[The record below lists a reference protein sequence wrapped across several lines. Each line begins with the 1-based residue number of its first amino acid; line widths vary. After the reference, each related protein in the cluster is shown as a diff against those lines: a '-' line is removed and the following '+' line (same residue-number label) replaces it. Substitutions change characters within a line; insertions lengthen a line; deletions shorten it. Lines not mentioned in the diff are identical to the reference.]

1 MLALFLLMAQEPA
14 AVRDLHELL
23 AERLAQAG
31 MPAVA
36 ALVTNGEHTL
46 AAGVAGVRAR
56 GGEQAATLDDRWH
69 IGSCTKSMTATV
81 AALMVEDGKL
91 SWEATLASVFPELA
105 AGMDSAWQ
113 DATLARLLTNTA
125 GAVGD
130 LGGVHPK
137 LWERFWK
144 DNLAPVAQRS
154 LLVETLTALPPAKP
168 PGSTFLYSNA
178 GFSLAGAMLERADG
192 VVYEDLM
199 RTHLFEPLG
208 MTSAGFGAP
217 EGESAPWGHGANG
230 KPVRPGRGADNPA
243 AIAPAGRVHLTL
255 EDWAKYARRH
265 LRIAREEGPLRRL
278 HVPATESGRA
288 RYACGWS
295 VAEVGDPPLRIL
307 GHSGSNTMWYSVIWL
322 VPELDL
328 AILTAC
334 NDGTQGAAL
343 ERLTADLLTEFR

>member
-1 MLALFLLMAQEPA
+1 MIWLALLLAQEPA
-14 AVRDLHELL
+14 AVRDLHDFL
-23 AERLAQAG
+23 AERVAQAG

-36 ALVTNGEHTL
+36 ALVTNGERTL

-56 GGEQAATLDDRWH
+56 GSEEAATLDDRWH

-81 AALMVEDGKL
+81 AAMMVEEGKL
-91 SWEATLASVFPELA
+91 SWEATPASVFAERA
-105 AGMDSAWQ
+105 ERMDPAWQ
-113 DATLARLLTNTA
+113 GATLARLLTNTA

-144 DNLAPVAQRS
+144 EGLAPTAQRS
-154 LLVETLTALPPAKP
+154 LLVETLTALPPERA

-178 GFSLAGAMLERADG
+178 GFSIAGAMMEQAAG
-192 VVYEDLM
+192 VAYEDLM
-199 RTHLFEPLG
+199 RARLFEPLG

-217 EGESAPWGHGANG
+217 EGEGAPWGHGANG
-230 KPVRPGRGADNPA
+230 KSVRPGRGADNPD

-265 LRIAREEGPLRRL
+265 LRIAQDEGPLRRL
-278 HVPATESGRA
+278 HEPAAESARA
-288 RYACGWS
+288 RYACGWIA
-295 VAEVGDPPLRIL
+295 AEIGDPPVQIL
-307 GHSGSNTMWYSVIWL
+307 GHSGSNTLWYSVIWL

-334 NDGTQGAAL
+334 NDGAQGAAM
-343 ERLTADLLTEFR
+343 ERLTGDLLAEFR